1 MTVTQ
6 HAHTGRRR
14 AGRTRK
20 RDAMPHATL
29 AQTAGP
35 LLDTYHAARFEAELA
50 AEQRA
55 AAVRFGAVVALAIA
69 LAAFVLFA

>member
-1 MTVTQ
+1 
-6 HAHTGRRR
+6 
-14 AGRTRK
+14 
-20 RDAMPHATL
+20 MPHATL